1 MKGILCSIGFV
12 LCGLSAVA
20 QVGSKEGTGSGA
32 GQLWGI
38 QEFMEKMVEE
48 GSGDEWEELEGYFL
62 YRIRHPLD
70 INSASREELEGLHL
84 LTDFQIA
91 SLLEYRSRSGHVLS
105 RTELQ
110 LVNGFDAASVS
121 LIAPLITFGQGD
133 SSEDDTYFAGRRG
146 RDTLAWYRK
155 AMAELYV
162 KWWWKESS
170 EEWLGP
176 DFYSQ
181 IKFKGDY
188 NNRLRIGFT
197 AEKDAGEML
206 FPGMLGGGAA
216 GGGNAGP
223 GGKAVPAVDFL
234 SGYIM
239 ANDVRLGGKMK
250 VSDFVVGDYAVRLG
264 QGLVL
269 WNGTSFGAGSSV
281 QGVYKKGA
289 QLNPYTSSDENDFMR
304 GAGATLRRNFSV
316 GKGIGLTAFFSLKDV
331 DARIKDG
338 KYTSLKTDGLH
349 NTGSTL
355 QTRKTLGEIVYGGS
369 VQYWNHKIKVG
380 LNWAGYGYDA
390 HNGRTVQEYNK
401 YQMYD
406 GQWGN
411 FSIDLNAIWGGRRI
425 FLETACDYGGSM
437 ALLGG
442 MTFRRRGW
450 DCAATF
456 RSYSRSYI
464 APYAGAYSTISSCSN
479 QNGMHLVAQKNI
491 GWGMKLSLGGDVVHY
506 PWVRYGVPEESG
518 AVKLWCRVERQNG
531 PLGWNVKLYGSADT
545 YETSFKC
552 GVKGYLCY
560 DAASWLQVKVRG
572 EAVTVEGDSWGAA
585 AGAEL
590 VATAMRGRFRGVLHG
605 AYYNCKEWNCRLYMY
620 EYDLPL
626 TYSSRL
632 QYGEGA
638 AAYALLSYKMGQ
650 LGTLYIKGDTSQK
663 VKVGLKM
670 RFF

>member
-1 MKGILCSIGFV
+1 MKGILCSVGFV

-20 QVGSKEGTGSGA
+20 QVGSKEVIGSGA
-32 GQLWGI
+32 VELWGI

-48 GSGDEWEELEGYFL
+48 GNEAEWEELETLFR
-62 YRIRHPLD
+62 YRMRHPLD
-70 INSASREELEGLHL
+70 INRAGREELEGLHL

-91 SLLEYRSRSGHVLS
+91 SLLEYRSRSGYILS
-105 RTELQ
+105 RAELQ

-121 LIAPLITFGQGD
+121 LIAPLLMFGQGN
-133 SSEDDTYFAGRRG
+133 SSDDTYFAGKRG

-188 NNRLRIGFT
+188 NNRFKLGFT
-197 AEKDAGEML
+197 AEKDAGEMVW
-206 FPGMLGGGAA
+206 PG
-216 GGGNAGP
+216 
-223 GGKAVPAVDFL
+223 PAVDFL

-239 ANDVRLGGKMK
+239 ANDVRLGEKIK
-250 VSDFVVGDYAVRLG
+250 VSDLVMGDYAVRLG

-269 WNGTSFGAGSSV
+269 WNGTSFGEGSTV
-281 QGVYKKGA
+281 QGVYRKGA

-316 GKGIGLTAFFSLKDV
+316 GKGVAATAFFSLKDV
-331 DARIKDG
+331 DAKIKDG

-349 NTGSTL
+349 NTESTL
-355 QTRKTLGEIVYGGS
+355 QTRKTLGELIYGAS

-380 LNWAGYGYDA
+380 FNWAGYGYDA
-390 HNGRTVQEYNK
+390 HNGRNVQEYNK

-411 FSIDLNAIWGGRRI
+411 FSIDLNAVRGGRRV
-425 FLETACDYGGSM
+425 FLEAACDYGGSI
-437 ALLGG
+437 AVLGG

-450 DCAATF
+450 DCAATL
-456 RSYSRSYI
+456 RSYSKSYI

-479 QNGMHLVAQKNI
+479 QNGLNLVAQKNI
-491 GWGMKLSLGGDVVHY
+491 GWGKRLSCGVDAVHY
-506 PWVRYGVPEESG
+506 PWKRYGVPEESG
-518 AVKLWCRVERQNG
+518 AVKLWCRLEQENE
-531 PLGWNVKLYGSADT
+531 PLSWNVKLYGSADT
-545 YETSFKC
+545 YETNFKC
-552 GVKGYLCY
+552 GVKGYLCH
-560 DAASWLQVKVRG
+560 DAASWLQVKVRS
-572 EAVTVEGDSWGAA
+572 EAVTVVGSGWGAA

-626 TYSSRL
+626 SYSSRL
-632 QYGEGA
+632 QYGEGFVS
-638 AAYALLSYKMGQ
+638 YALLSYKIRGS
-650 LGTLYIKGDTSQK
+650 GTVFFKGDSSGK
-663 VKVGLKM
+663 VKIGLKM

>member
-20 QVGSKEGTGSGA
+20 QVGSKEVIGSGA
-32 GQLWGI
+32 GELRGI

-48 GSGDEWEELEGYFL
+48 GNEAAWEELETLFM
-62 YRIRHPLD
+62 YRIRHPLN
-70 INSASREELEGLHL
+70 INSAGREELEGLHL

-91 SLLEYRSRSGHVLS
+91 SLLEYRNRSGHILS
-105 RTELQ
+105 RAELQ

-121 LIAPLITFGQGD
+121 LIAPLITFGEGSTTD
-133 SSEDDTYFAGRRG
+133 DDTYFAGKRG
-146 RDTLAWYRK
+146 RDTLAWYKK

-188 NNRLRIGFT
+188 NNRFKLGFT

-206 FPGMLGGGAA
+206 FPGMLGGGTA

-239 ANDVRLGGKMK
+239 ANDIPLWRKMK
-250 VSDFVVGDYAVRLG
+250 LSNPVAGDYAVRIG
-264 QGLVL
+264 QGLVV
-269 WNGTSFGAGSSV
+269 WNGISFGGGSTV
-281 QGVYKKGA
+281 QGVYRKGA

-316 GKGIGLTAFFSLKDV
+316 GKGIGATVFFSLKDV

-349 NTGSTL
+349 NTESTL
-355 QTRKTLGEIVYGGS
+355 QTWKTLGELVYGAS
-369 VQYWNHKIKVG
+369 VQYWDHKIKVG

-390 HNGRTVQEYNK
+390 HNGRNVQEYNK

-411 FSIDLNAIWGGRRI
+411 FSIDLNAVWGGRRV
-425 FLETACDYGGSM
+425 FLEAACDYGWSI
-437 ALLGG
+437 AVLGG

-450 DCAATF
+450 DCAATL
-456 RSYSRSYI
+456 RSYSKSYI
-464 APYAGAYSTISSCSN
+464 APYARAYSTISSCSN
-479 QNGMHLVAQKNI
+479 QNGLNLVAQKNI
-491 GWGMKLSLGGDVVHY
+491 GWGKRLSCGVDAVHY
-506 PWVRYGVPEESG
+506 PWKRYGVPEESG
-518 AVKLWCRVERQNG
+518 AVKVWCRLEQEGEKVD
-531 PLGWNVKLYGSADT
+531 WNMKLYGRADT
-545 YETSFKC
+545 YETDFKC

-560 DAASWLQVKVRG
+560 DAASWLQVKVRS
-572 EAVTVEGDSWGAA
+572 EAVTVDGIGWGAA
-585 AGAEL
+585 AGTDL
-590 VATAMRGRFRGVLHG
+590 VATAMRGRLRGVLHG

-626 TYSSRL
+626 SYSSRL
-632 QYGEGA
+632 QYGEGFA
-638 AAYALLSYKMGQ
+638 SYALLSCKIRGS
-650 LGTLYIKGDTSQK
+650 GTVFLKGDSSGK

>member
-20 QVGSKEGTGSGA
+20 QVGSKEGIGSGA

-48 GSGDEWEELEGYFL
+48 GNGAGWEELEGYFL

-70 INSASREELEGLHL
+70 INSAGREELEGLHL
-84 LTDFQIA
+84 LTDFQIE
-91 SLLEYRSRSGHVLS
+91 SLLEYRNRSGHILS
-105 RTELQ
+105 RVELQ
-110 LVNGFDAASVS
+110 LLNGFDAASVS

-133 SSEDDTYFAGRRG
+133 SSDDDTYFAGRRG
-146 RDTLAWYRK
+146 EDTLAWYRK
-155 AMAELYV
+155 AMAELYI
-162 KWWWKESS
+162 KWWWKESG

-181 IKFKGDY
+181 LKFKGDY
-188 NNRLRIGFT
+188 NNRFKVGFT
-197 AEKDAGEML
+197 AEKDAGEL
-206 FPGMLGGGAA
+206 LWPGVFGEGTAVGKAWA
-216 GGGNAGP
+216 GGKTAP
-223 GGKAVPAVDFL
+223 VVDFL

-239 ANDVRLGGKMK
+239 ANDVHLGGKLK
-250 VSDFVVGDYAVRLG
+250 VSDFVAGDYAVRLG

-269 WNGTSFGAGSSV
+269 WNGTSFGAGTTV
-281 QGVYKKGA
+281 QGTYKRGA

-304 GAGATLRRNFSV
+304 GAAATLKRSFSV
-316 GKGIGLTAFFSLKDV
+316 GKGVGVTAFFSLKEV

-349 NTGSTL
+349 NTESTL
-355 QTRKTLGEIVYGGS
+355 QTRETLGEIIYGTS
-369 VQYWNHKIKVG
+369 FQYWNHKVKVG
-380 LNWAGYGYDA
+380 FNWAGYGYDA

-411 FSIDLNAIWGGRRI
+411 FSIDLNAVWGRNRI
-425 FLETACDYGGSM
+425 FLEAACDYGGSL
-437 ALLGG
+437 AVLGG
-442 MTFRRRGW
+442 MAFRWRGW
-450 DCAATF
+450 DCGTAL

-464 APYAGAYSTISSCSN
+464 APYAGAYSTISQCSN
-479 QNGMHLVAQKNI
+479 QNGVHLVAQKNI
-491 GWGMKLSLGGDVVHY
+491 GGGRKLSCGLDAVHY

-518 AVKLWCRVERQNG
+518 ALKLWCRVERQNE
-531 PLGWNVKLYGSADT
+531 PLSWNVKFYGSADT
-545 YETSFKC
+545 YETGFKC

-560 DAASWLQVKVRG
+560 DAASWLQLKVRS
-572 EAVTVEGDSWGAA
+572 EAVTVEGANWGAA

-590 VATAMRGRFRGVLHG
+590 VATAMRGRFRGILHG

-638 AAYALLSYKMGQ
+638 ASYAMVSYKFRRS
-650 LGTLYIKGDTSQK
+650 GTLYLKGDGEGK